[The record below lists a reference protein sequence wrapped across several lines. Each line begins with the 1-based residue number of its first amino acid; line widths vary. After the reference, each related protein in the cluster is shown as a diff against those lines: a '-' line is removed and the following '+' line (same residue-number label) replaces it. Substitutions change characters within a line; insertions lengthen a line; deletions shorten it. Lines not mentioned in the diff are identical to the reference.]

1 MKGNSTIMKIV
12 ALLLYLI
19 ITKHYGISM
28 RLVENNNNA
37 RSGENMCSSNTMSST
52 ITTSSNAAAAA
63 AKIGTDATPKASRK
77 TDLRNKIKPST
88 TTGKSSSSK
97 PNILVILFD
106 DLGYHDLGEFSKTKR
121 HLCHTPV
128 MNGL

>member
-12 ALLLYLI
+12 ALLLCLI

-28 RLVENNNNA
+28 RLVENNNNNA
-37 RSGENMCSSNTMSST
+37 CSGENMCSSNTMSST
-52 ITTSSNAAAAA
+52 ITTSSNAAA
-63 AKIGTDATPKASRK
+63 KTGTDATPKASQK

-88 TTGKSSSSK
+88 TNGKSSSSK

-106 DLGYHDLGEFSKTKR
+106 DLGYHDLGEFSKT
-121 HLCHTPV
+121 
-128 MNGL
+128 